1 MNNPTTKKKRLKFAG
16 FKPSAM
22 QRIAQTMG
30 YTGDMSGFD
39 AYLNSNPDKQ
49 SKMEEYRQAATKLA
63 NGGYVQN
70 FNNGGMPSGAPAATK
85 YENDYSTQAKVD
97 KFKADREPGG
107 VNYTSS
113 SDQAA
118 DNAVA
123 AANAAAGLGYNFSNP
138 AAVSGIN
145 TTGALGTLANQIA
158 AANIKIALANSDAK
172 TGTSSSVPFSMDGTY
187 DPSARYAYCTRY
199 R

>member
-63 NGGYVQN
+63 NWWVCTELC
-70 FNNGGMPSGAPAATK
+70 S
-85 YENDYSTQAKVD
+85 
-97 KFKADREPGG
+97 RW
-107 VNYTSS
+107 
-113 SDQAA
+113 
-118 DNAVA
+118 
-123 AANAAAGLGYNFSNP
+123 
-138 AAVSGIN
+138 
-145 TTGALGTLANQIA
+145 
-158 AANIKIALANSDAK
+158 
-172 TGTSSSVPFSMDGTY
+172 
-187 DPSARYAYCTRY
+187 YAFWCPCPHCFQE
-199 R
+199 